1 MDDRLVEFWQ
11 WLCLTWHSKAMPYMA
26 QQGYALHGTA
36 RLCLTWHSKA
46 MPYVIFRGRTM
57 DCIMASFFIMAVF
70 ESCDAE
76 PFGRF
81 EAAASFIE
89 CWENIE
95 ISKYQNIKISKY
107 HNIKISQYH
116 NISHCRRIRHH
127 ASGMGT
133 VGIFFWLIPYRP

>member
-26 QQGYALHGTA
+26 QQGYALRGTA
-36 RLCLTWHSKA
+36 RLCLTLYLEVELWIVSWR
-46 MPYVIFRGRTM
+46 V
-57 DCIMASFFIMAVF
+57 FFIVAVF

-89 CWENIE
+89 CWQNIE

-107 HNIKISQYH
+107 QNIKISQYQPLQKDTAPRLWDGY
-116 NISHCRRIRHH
+116 CRH
-127 ASGMGT
+127 
-133 VGIFFWLIPYRP
+133 FFLAHPI